1 MPNLLKT
8 SYVNISNKDKR
19 VIDMNALMEKKLE
32 IMREKELERQEAEF
46 SLGLDADVV
55 EDGEYI
61 GERPEGEAG
70 DFEGLFRDESGAGEQ
85 EGTAEDA
92 AEGGEAEAKQRPKPV
107 RQAQRADASA
117 FIEKANR
124 EAAQILEDAER
135 EAAGIIENAKE
146 EAQQTRQAVYEE
158 AHGQGYADGHAEAEK
173 ELEAAKAE
181 LKQTE
186 NELRAQYAELF
197 DSAEADLVET
207 ITDIYQYIFDVDL
220 SSQRQILTHLIET
233 TMRRIEGTRS
243 YLIHVSPDD
252 VAFVGMQKKTLEAAA
267 TIPDSVVEIIEDISL
282 SKNQCYIE
290 TDGGIFDCGL
300 DTELTELTGKIRL
313 LSYEKNQQS

>member
-1 MPNLLKT
+1 
-8 SYVNISNKDKR
+8 
-19 VIDMNALMEKKLE
+19 MNALMEKKLE

-46 SLGLDADVV
+46 SLGLDADVI
-55 EDGEYI
+55 EDEDYI
-61 GERPEGEAG
+61 GERPEGEEG
-70 DFEGLFRDESGAGEQ
+70 DFEGLFRDEAGSGEQ
-85 EGTAEDA
+85 EGIPEGAAEGEDA
-92 AEGGEAEAKQRPKPV
+92 ATKPRPQKAA
-107 RQAQRADASA
+107 RQAPRADASA

-181 LKQTE
+181 LKQAE
-186 NELRAQYAELF
+186 NELRAQYAEMF

-252 VAFVGMQKKTLEAAA
+252 AAFVGMQKKTLEAAA